1 MRFVWRWLFLGALIL
16 TGCTFAP
23 QRSEAEGQVF
33 VPPAVAG
40 EAPAVVEVQPSPTP
54 MLAAVSEARPTTPAE
69 CTNVLAFVAD
79 ETIPD
84 GTEVQPG
91 EMLDKRWRVKNAGTC
106 NWDGRYRLR
115 HIAGYALGAPEE
127 MALFPARAGTEV
139 VVRIVFQAPEDPG
152 PYFSTWQAID
162 PQGRPFGDP
171 IYMQIEVVK
180 PKPTAT
186 P

>member
-1 MRFVWRWLFLGALIL
+1 MRFLWQGLALFLLAGCVL
-16 TGCTFAP
+16 TP
-23 QRSEAEGQVF
+23 QRGGAAGDAF

-40 EAPAVVEVQPSPTP
+40 QAEVAAVAAAPSPTP
-54 MLAAVSEARPTTPAE
+54 LPPLPEARPTVPAA

-84 GTEVQPG
+84 GTVVQAG

-115 HIAGYALGAPEE
+115 HIAGHALGAPEE

-139 VVRIVFQAPEDPG
+139 VVRIVFQAPEEPG
-152 PYFSTWQAID
+152 PYFSTWQAVD

-171 IYMQIEVVK
+171 IYMQIVVAK
-180 PKPTAT
+180 PKPTPT